1 MMEKVILEQ
10 SLEDAE
16 ESILLHLGAKMCS
29 EDRNDGGKSLIP
41 SGRPLLRRP

>member
-29 EDRNDGGKSLIP
+29 DERKEWVQVSY
-41 SGRPLLRRP
+41 SFRSAVVA